1 MRRDGLNGRG
11 EQVVDPVGGELDL
24 SRLASALW
32 RRKRWIIVPTILAG
46 AIAAVYVTLAT
57 PQYRSQALVLIEN
70 RETPFNR
77 PQSSTAGGEQ
87 RSAPDPEAVGSEV
100 QLAQSRDL
108 VRSVVRDLKLA
119 ERPEFNP
126 SSGVSPLSALLRLVG
141 LARDPSRM
149 TLEEQVLEK
158 FYERL
163 NVYQLERSRVIAI
176 EFNSSNPVLA
186 AEVTNKVAERLLE
199 FQRAAKQEQ
208 MKQTGHWLS
217 GEIERL
223 RNRVAEAEAR
233 VEEFRG
239 KNNLHVGSN
248 NTSLS
253 AQQLAEVN
261 TQIVQAR
268 AQRSD
273 AETKAK
279 MIREMLKVGKP
290 IEASDIV
297 NSDLIRRLNEQ
308 RITLQA
314 QLAEQSS
321 TLLDQHPRIKELK
334 AQVADLE
341 AQTRTEAAKLA
352 RSFEND
358 AKMAAARAD
367 AMTANL
373 EQLKTQ
379 ASALGAEDVQLRA
392 LDREARAQREL
403 LETFLARYRDVTSRE
418 DPGAIQ
424 PDARVLSQAV
434 PAPTPYFPKKLP
446 IILIAM
452 LATVV
457 TAATLIILAELMSA
471 DVVGRAARP
480 VEDSLPTELAAPA
493 PSWIGKRD
501 VPAPVSVSMSIE
513 QPQRPAGQRLSAIA
527 DHAQS
532 LGRGILVVTPSEPEA
547 PAAEVA
553 LELARELGQRGGRV
567 LLLNFD
573 VGESVISGLVAD
585 PRKPGLAD
593 LLFGVAHFGEVIQR
607 DRASRAHVIP
617 VGRGIRDTA
626 ALLGGERLA
635 VVLGALSQT
644 YDHIVAAAPAL
655 MQLPKAERLA
665 RFSRG
670 ALLVAPEGRED
681 AGSAASDALSA
692 RGFASVAVV
701 TVAPEPIPPSTSA
714 DRAAA

>member
-1 MRRDGLNGRG
+1 MQRDGLNGRG

-24 SRLASALW
+24 SSLASALW
-32 RRKRWIIVPTILAG
+32 RRKHWIIIPTIIAG
-46 AIAAVYVTLAT
+46 AAAAVYVTLAT
-57 PQYRSQALVLIEN
+57 PQYRSQAQVLIEN

-77 PQSSTAGGEQ
+77 PQSSVAGGDV
-87 RSAPDPEAVGSEV
+87 RAAPDPEAVGSEV

-108 VRSVVRDLKLA
+108 VRSVVRDLNLA

-126 SSGVSPLSALLRLVG
+126 ASGISPLSALLRLVG

-149 TLEEQVLEK
+149 TVEEQVLER

-176 EFNSSNPVLA
+176 EFRSSNPVLA

-208 MKQTGHWLS
+208 MKQTAHWLS
-217 GEIERL
+217 GEIESL
-223 RNRVAEAEAR
+223 RGRVAEAEAR

-248 NTSLS
+248 NTPLS

-261 TQIVQAR
+261 SQIVQAR
-268 AQRSD
+268 GQRSD
-273 AETKAK
+273 AETKAR
-279 MIREMLKVGKP
+279 MIREMLKSGKP
-290 IEASDIV
+290 IEASDVV
-297 NSDLIRRLNEQ
+297 NSELIRRLNEQ

-321 TLLDQHPRIKELK
+321 TLLDQHPRIKELR
-334 AQVADLE
+334 AQIADLVS
-341 AQTRTEAAKLA
+341 QTRAEAAKLA

-358 AKMAAARAD
+358 ARMAAARAD

-373 EQLKTQ
+373 DQLKKQ

-392 LDREARAQREL
+392 LEREARAQREL

-418 DPGAIQ
+418 DPGAVQ
-424 PDARVLSQAV
+424 PDARILSQAV

-452 LATVV
+452 LATAV
-457 TAATLIILAELMSA
+457 TAATLIVLAELMSSDFMA
-471 DVVGRAARP
+471 RGGRP
-480 VEDSLPTELAAPA
+480 VEQSMPAELVAPTRS
-493 PSWIGKRD
+493 SWLGKRE
-501 VPAPVSVSMSIE
+501 APVPVSAE
-513 QPQRPAGQRLSAIA
+513 KPQRAAGQRLSAIA

-532 LGRGILVVTPSEPEA
+532 LGHGILVVTPSEPGA

-567 LLLNFD
+567 LLLNFE
-573 VGESVISGLVAD
+573 VSESVISGLVAD

-607 DRASRAHVIP
+607 DRASRVHVIP

-635 VVLGALSQT
+635 IVLGALTQT
-644 YDHIVAAAPAL
+644 YDHIVASAPAL
-655 MQLPKAERLA
+655 TQLPKTERLA

-701 TVAPEPIPPSTSA
+701 TVAPEPVPPSTSA

>member
-11 EQVVDPVGGELDL
+11 DTVVDPVGGEVDL
-24 SRLASALW
+24 SSLAGALW
-32 RRKRWIIVPTILAG
+32 RRKQWIIVPTIIAG
-46 AIAAVYVTLAT
+46 AVAAVYVTLAT

-77 PQSSTAGGEQ
+77 PQSSVAGGEL
-87 RSAPDPEAVGSEV
+87 RSAPDPEAVQSEV

-126 SSGVSPLSALLRLVG
+126 AAGISPISAVLRLVG

-163 NVYQLERSRVIAI
+163 NVYQLERSRVISI
-176 EFNSSNPVLA
+176 EFHSSNPVLA

-199 FQRAAKQEQ
+199 FQRAAKQDQ

-248 NTSLS
+248 NTPLS

-334 AQVADLE
+334 AQIADLE

-358 AKMAAARAD
+358 AKMATARLEAT
-367 AMTANL
+367 TANL
-373 EQLKTQ
+373 DQLKKQ
-379 ASALGAEDVQLRA
+379 ASVLGADDVQLRA
-392 LDREARAQREL
+392 LEREARAQRDL

-418 DPGAIQ
+418 EPGAVQ
-424 PDARVLSQAV
+424 PDARIMSQAV

-446 IILIAM
+446 IILIVM
-452 LATVV
+452 LATAV
-457 TAATLIILAELMSA
+457 TAATLIILAELMSS
-471 DVVGRAARP
+471 DVIGRASRP
-480 VEDSLPTELAAPA
+480 VEESLPTELVSPT
-493 PSWIGKRD
+493 PSSWLGKRD
-501 VPAPVSVSMSIE
+501 APAAVVTE
-513 QPQRPAGQRLSAIA
+513 KPQRAQGQRLSSVA
-527 DHAQS
+527 DHAQG

-567 LLLNFD
+567 LLLNFE
-573 VGESVISGLVAD
+573 VGENVISGLVAD

-607 DRASRAHVIP
+607 DRSSRVHVIP

-626 ALLGGERLA
+626 VLLGGERLA
-635 VVLGALSQT
+635 IVLGALSQT
-644 YDHIVAAAPAL
+644 YDYIVASAPAL
-655 MQLPKAERLA
+655 TQLAKTERLA

-681 AGSAASDALSA
+681 AGSAASDALAA

-701 TVAPEPIPPSTSA
+701 TVAPEPAPPGTSA

>member
-1 MRRDGLNGRG
+1 MQRDGLNDRG
-11 EQVVDPVGGELDL
+11 EAVVDPVGGEVDL
-24 SRLASALW
+24 SSLASALW
-32 RRKRWIIVPTILAG
+32 RRKRWIIIPTIVAG
-46 AIAAVYVTLAT
+46 ALAAVYVTLAT
-57 PQYRSQALVLIEN
+57 PQYKSQALVLIEN

-77 PQSSTAGGEQ
+77 PQSSVAGGEL

-108 VRSVVRDLKLA
+108 VRSVARDLKLA

-126 SSGVSPLSALLRLVG
+126 ASSISPVSALLRLIG

-149 TLEEQVLEK
+149 TIEEQVLEK

-163 NVYQLERSRVIAI
+163 SVYQLERSRVIAI
-176 EFNSSNPVLA
+176 EFHSSNPVLA

-208 MKQTGHWLS
+208 MKQTAHWLS
-217 GEIERL
+217 GEIEQL
-223 RNRVAEAEAR
+223 RKRVADAEAR
-233 VEEFRG
+233 VEVFRG
-239 KNNLHVGSN
+239 KNNLYVGSN
-248 NTSLS
+248 NTTLS

-261 TQIVQAR
+261 SQIVQAR

-273 AETKAK
+273 AETKAQ
-279 MIREMLKVGKP
+279 MIREMLKTGKP

-297 NSDLIRRLNEQ
+297 NSELIRRLNEQ

-321 TLLDQHPRIKELK
+321 TLLSQHPRIKELK
-334 AQVADLE
+334 AQIADLE
-341 AQTRTEAAKLA
+341 SQTRTEAAKLA

-358 AKMAAARAD
+358 AKMAAARAE

-373 EQLKTQ
+373 DQLKKQ
-379 ASALGAEDVQLRA
+379 ASALGADDVQLRA
-392 LDREARAQREL
+392 LEREARAQRDL

-418 DPGAIQ
+418 EPGAVQ

-452 LATVV
+452 LATMV
-457 TAATLIILAELMSA
+457 TAATLIILAELMSS
-471 DVVGRAARP
+471 DMVGRASRP
-480 VEDSLPTELAAPA
+480 VEESLPTELVAPTS
-493 PSWIGKRD
+493 SWLGKREAP
-501 VPAPVSVSMSIE
+501 VPAIVE
-513 QPQRPAGQRLSAIA
+513 KPQRATGQRMSAIA
-527 DHAQS
+527 DHAQN
-532 LGRGILVVTPSEPEA
+532 LGKGILVVTPSEAEA

-567 LLLNFD
+567 LLLNFE
-573 VGESVISGLVAD
+573 VSENTISGIVTD

-593 LLFGVAHFGEVIQR
+593 LMFGVAHFGEVIQR
-607 DRASRAHVIP
+607 DRSSRVHVIP

-635 VVLGALSQT
+635 IVLGALSQT

-655 MQLPKAERLA
+655 TQLAKTERLA

-681 AGSAASDALSA
+681 AGSAASDALAA

-701 TVAPEPIPPSTSA
+701 TVAPEPVPPGTSA